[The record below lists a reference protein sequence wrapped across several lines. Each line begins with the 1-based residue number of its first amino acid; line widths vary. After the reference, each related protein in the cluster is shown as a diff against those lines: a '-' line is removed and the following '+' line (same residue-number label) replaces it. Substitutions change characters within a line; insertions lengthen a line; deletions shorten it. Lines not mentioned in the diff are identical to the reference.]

1 MDIENNSKCFTFES
15 LHFEKGIFDDS
26 IECAYVIH
34 LLNNGRLQ
42 HIYDEIKNII
52 PSKNII
58 IAKNL
63 GYKKC
68 NKKLID
74 NAPYQDLTD
83 AFLQCFSH
91 AKKNGFKN
99 IMILEDDFIFNR
111 NITQS
116 DIDKITNFVKLNK
129 DEEYVLNLGAI
140 PVAIYPSIYSGMYR
154 TIKNFGMHCNIYSEK
169 LINKMDNLDVTAK
182 HWDVIIEQN
191 VNMRYMFYKPLC
203 YQTFPETENKKTWSE
218 KNETSIIGY
227 LKNGVI
233 NVLGL
238 DKTPEPGF
246 TILYWI
252 AKLLFWCIIFI
263 ICWMV
268 FYIYTKIGLKKY
280 NKNSNNYGIKYLK
293 NNFFKK

>member
-1 MDIENNSKCFTFES
+1 MNIENNSKCFTFES
-15 LHFEKGIFDDS
+15 HYFNKGIFDDA
-26 IECAYVIH
+26 IDCTYIIH

-42 HIYDEIKNII
+42 SIYDEIKNTI
-52 PSKNII
+52 PSKTVI

-68 NKKLID
+68 NKKLIE

-99 IMILEDDFIFNR
+99 IIILEDDFIFNK

-116 DIDKITNFVKLNK
+116 DIDKISDFIKVNK
-129 DEEYVLNLGAI
+129 DEEYVLNLGCL

-169 LINKMDNLDVTAK
+169 LINNMDNLDVSAK
-182 HWDVIIEQN
+182 HWDVIIEKN
-191 VNMRYMFYKPLC
+191 VKLRYMFYRPLC
-203 YQTFPETENKKTWSE
+203 YQTFPETENKKTWEE
-218 KNETSIIGY
+218 KDGTPIIGY

-233 NVLGL
+233 YGLGL

-246 TILYWI
+246 TILYWF
-252 AKLLFWCIIFI
+252 AKIIFVLFIFI
-263 ICWMV
+263 IGWIL
-268 FYIYTKIGLKKY
+268 FYIYTKIGL
-280 NKNSNNYGIKYLK
+280 NKNSNYCIKNLK
-293 NNFFKK
+293 NKFL